1 MLNRKLTM
9 PQGRKIAGETIDG
22 VQQEL
27 LRTYPLKATCAGR
40 SWEGVHVNEF
50 AEVYIED
57 LLSPPRDHVKIGLCI
72 GTSPSIR
79 REVCG
84 KTFTSPSRIG
94 EFSILPA
101 GRKSRWHGLTPAH
114 LDIRLDPGKMDEMA
128 AELRKTG
135 ERRFEFANVPRM
147 RDPIVE
153 HIGAVFREELNRASH
168 PAQDIIIESM
178 ALALCAHLL
187 RRYTNAVGIEQRS
200 TASAD
205 VAAIGRAIAY
215 IEDNPDRAISLREL
229 AGASGLSRF
238 HFSRV
243 FKRHLGLSP
252 ARYVER
258 TRIEQAK
265 ALIVN
270 AELSLACVAQAVGF
284 ADQSHFSRRFRIHE
298 GRTPA
303 TFAREQARA
312 ILPSQ

>member
-1 MLNRKLTM
+1 M
-9 PQGRKIAGETIDG
+9 PQDCRIASGAIDS

-27 LRTYPLKATCAGR
+27 LRTFPLKATSSGR
-40 SWEGVHVNEF
+40 SWEGVHINEF

-79 REVCG
+79 REACG

-101 GRKSRWHGLTPAH
+101 GRKSRWHGLAPAH
-114 LDIRLDPGKMDEMA
+114 LDIRLDPRKMDEVA
-128 AELRKTG
+128 AELRRTG

-153 HIGAVFREELNRASH
+153 HIGAIFRVELNRASH
-168 PAQDIIIESM
+168 PAQDMLIESM
-178 ALALCAHLL
+178 AVALCAHLL
-187 RRYTNAVGIEQRS
+187 RSYTNAVGVEERS

-215 IEDNPDRAISLREL
+215 IEDNPDRGISLREL
-229 AGASGLSRF
+229 AGAAGLSRF
-238 HFSRV
+238 HFSRL

-252 ARYVER
+252 AKYVER

-265 ALIVN
+265 TLIVN
-270 AELSLACVAQAVGF
+270 AEMSLVSVAQAVGF
-284 ADQSHFSRRFRIHE
+284 ADQSHFSRRFRVHE

-303 TFAREQARA
+303 TFAREQARG
-312 ILPSQ
+312 ILPSK

>member
-1 MLNRKLTM
+1 M
-9 PQGRKIAGETIDG
+9 ADETIDG

-27 LRTYPLKATCAGR
+27 LRTFPLKATSSGR
-40 SWEGVHVNEF
+40 SWEGVHINEF
-50 AEVYIED
+50 AEIYIED

-79 REVCG
+79 REACG

-101 GRKSRWHGLTPAH
+101 GRKSRWHGLAPAH

-128 AELRKTG
+128 AELRRTG
-135 ERRFEFANVPRM
+135 ERWFEFANVPRM

-153 HIGAVFREELNRASH
+153 HIGAIFRVELNRASH
-168 PAQDIIIESM
+168 PAQDILIESM
-178 ALALCAHLL
+178 AVALCAHLL
-187 RRYTNAVGIEQRS
+187 RSYTNAVGVEERS
-200 TASAD
+200 TASVD
-205 VAAIGRAIAY
+205 VAAVGRAIAH

-229 AGASGLSRF
+229 AGAAGLSRF

-258 TRIEQAK
+258 ARIEQAK

-270 AELSLACVAQAVGF
+270 AEMSLANIAEAVGF
-284 ADQSHFSRRFRIHE
+284 ADQSHFSRRFRVNE

-303 TFAREQARA
+303 TFAREQARG
-312 ILPSQ
+312 ILPSN